1 MAIKED
7 ETITYSNMYNEAT
20 NKSQLKHEIISS
32 AYNHKY
38 IISAIHEG
46 RAYDISEEP
55 KVNRVPAII
64 FGSGASLDKA
74 LPYLKD
80 WKGGTFCTT
89 SHAESLIRF
98 GVEPTYIIDLDP
110 MCPWSDISDIDWSK
124 TKTKLVMHPGVYTD
138 LVAHWPNEMLLYLE
152 NSGDPSSFYSTVQPL
167 MYTERINPELAT
179 RDQPL
184 KRLIVTNFSIFACSP
199 PLQMFV
205 AHLLGYDPIFTCG
218 VDFAYTFDKER
229 FTDWRVKKEYLKETG
244 IDPRRKQY
252 TEEEW
257 KNMWYPT
264 EHPLPAFNDNDI
276 IITSNGLKAERIH
289 IYYKKNFISAW
300 RLLGETIYST
310 DYGAVTEIP
319 FIPIEKVVK
328 QQGLGFR
335 KIGVKR
341 INEIAD
347 LYLAKQHC
355 FILEADEGLSF
366 VESNNPLEDIK
377 KYMLEGNSKYV
388 CTVCKK
394 NMLLTD
400 KKVYVN
406 HENEDCPICKSKG
419 SLKRVI
425 HFDIQKNM
433 KRIRSLLKEIK
444 RQ

>member
-38 IISAIHEG
+38 IISAVHEG

-55 KVNRVPAII
+55 KVNKIPAII
-64 FGSGASLDKA
+64 FGSGASLDKS

-110 MCPWSDISDIDWSK
+110 ICPWSDISDIDWSK
-124 TKTKLVMHPGVYTD
+124 TKTKLVLHPGVYPD
-138 LVAHWPNEMLLYLE
+138 LVEHWPNKMLLYLE
-152 NSGDPSSFYSTVQPL
+152 NSGDPMAFYSTIQPI
-167 MYTERINPELAT
+167 MYTERIHPELAT

-199 PLQMFV
+199 PLELFV

-218 VDFAYTFDKER
+218 IDFAFTFDKER
-229 FTDWRVKKEYLKETG
+229 FTNWKVKKEYLKDTG
-244 IDPRRKQY
+244 IDPRKDQY

-257 KNMWYPT
+257 GNMWYPI
-264 EHPLPAFNDNDI
+264 EHPLPALNENDI
-276 IITSNGLKAERIH
+276 IITSNGLKAERMH

-300 RLLGETIYST
+300 RLLGETVYST
-310 DYGAVTEIP
+310 DFGAVTEIP
-319 FIPIEKVVK
+319 FIPIEKVIK
-328 QQGLGFR
+328 QQGLGFP
-335 KIGVKR
+335 KIGMKR
-341 INEIAD
+341 INRIAD

-355 FILEADEGLSF
+355 FVLESDEGLSF
-366 VESNNPLEDIK
+366 VESENPLEEAEK
-377 KYMLEGNSKYV
+377 FMKENNSKYV

-400 KKVYVN
+400 KDTYIN

>member
-1 MAIKED
+1 MVSKED
-7 ETITYSNMYNEAT
+7 NTITYSNSYNIAT
-20 NKSQLKHEIISS
+20 NKAQLKHEIISS

-110 MCPWSDISDIDWSK
+110 MCPWADISDIDWSK
-124 TKTKLVMHPGVYTD
+124 TKTKLIMHPGVYTD

-229 FTDWRVKKEYLKETG
+229 FTNWKVKKEYLTVAG
-244 IDPRRKQY
+244 IDPRKEQY
-252 TEEEW
+252 TENEW
-257 KNMWYPT
+257 ENMWYPVD
-264 EHPLPAFNDNDI
+264 HPVPVFDDDI
-276 IITSNGLKAERIH
+276 VETSNGLKAEKMH
-289 IYYKKNFISAW
+289 MYYKKNFISAW
-300 RLLGETIYST
+300 RLLGKTVYST
-310 DYGAVTEIP
+310 DCGAITEIP
-319 FIPIEKVVK
+319 YIPIEKVIK
-328 QQGLGFR
+328 KQGLGFPKMSAD
-335 KIGVKR
+335 KINKL
-341 INEIAD
+341 AD
-347 LYLAKQHC
+347 AYLAKQHC
-355 FILEADEGLSF
+355 FVLESNEGASF
-366 VESNNPLEDIK
+366 VESEKPIEDVTK
-377 KYMLEGNSKYV
+377 FMVECNSKYK
-388 CTVCKK
+388 CTACR
-394 NMLLTD
+394 NTMLLTD
-400 KKVYVN
+400 KDIYVD

-419 SLKRVI
+419 SLKHTI
-425 HFDIQKNM
+425 IFDVENNI
-433 KRIRSLLKEIK
+433 KRIKSLIE
-444 RQ
+444 QTQ

>member
-1 MAIKED
+1 M
-7 ETITYSNMYNEAT
+7 
-20 NKSQLKHEIISS
+20 
-32 AYNHKY
+32 
-38 IISAIHEG
+38 
-46 RAYDISEEP
+46 
-55 KVNRVPAII
+55 
-64 FGSGASLDKA
+64 
-74 LPYLKD
+74 
-80 WKGGTFCTT
+80 
-89 SHAESLIRF
+89 
-98 GVEPTYIIDLDP
+98 
-110 MCPWSDISDIDWSK
+110 
-124 TKTKLVMHPGVYTD
+124 
-138 LVAHWPNEMLLYLE
+138 
-152 NSGDPSSFYSTVQPL
+152 SFYSTVQPI
-167 MYTERINPELAT
+167 MYTERVHPELVT

-184 KRLIVTNFSIFACSP
+184 KRLITTNFSIFACSP
-199 PLQMFV
+199 PMQLFV
-205 AHLLGYDPIFTCG
+205 AHFLGYDPIFTCG
-218 VDFAYTFDKER
+218 LDFAYTFDKER
-229 FTDWRVKKEYLKETG
+229 FTDWKVKKEYLKETG
-244 IDPRRKQY
+244 IDPRKDQY
-252 TEEEW
+252 TKEEW
-257 KNMWYPT
+257 ENMWYPI
-264 EHPLPAFNDNDI
+264 EHPLPALNENDI

-433 KRIRSLLKEIK
+433 KRIRNLLKEIK